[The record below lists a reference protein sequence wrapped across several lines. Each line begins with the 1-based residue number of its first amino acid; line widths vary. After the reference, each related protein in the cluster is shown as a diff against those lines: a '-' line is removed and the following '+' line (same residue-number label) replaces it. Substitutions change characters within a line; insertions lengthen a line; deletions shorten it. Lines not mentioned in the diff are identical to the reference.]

1 MKFQEEKTINF
12 FDIFLKA
19 KAALK
24 KNWTLAL
31 APCLMIIWFSV
42 IFALLC
48 PDYFQADSL
57 IVIQEQRINEDV
69 VKVGKQ
75 DDTKDRME
83 QLLQTVLSRPR
94 LRKIVRRFQLYPELV
109 AGADVEK
116 AATKLRKA
124 VVIAP
129 PESASGYQG
138 MKSFR
143 MSFGYRDPD
152 IAYQVTKALTDLF
165 IEESVL
171 DTRQQINTEK
181 DFLEGQLEEAR
192 KQLEATENSVQ
203 KFVQENFGQLPDDL
217 NAAIARLESAQ
228 NQLASNNELIS
239 SNSQRKE
246 HLLKEL
252 RDVRSSPIPVV
263 SSGDNPLAD
272 PQDSLIQLEQALVVL
287 SSKYSEKHPDVIRT
301 KQRIAALREQLKAQ
315 GTSGAPKT
323 SVSSS
328 ALGANR
334 AQGRD
339 IERQIN
345 ELDVA
350 MNAMQ
355 AENKRLKEKIE
366 ELEGAIKNMPVKQQ
380 ELVKIRRD
388 YENKK
393 LYYDK
398 LLKGKKELDLRADMV
413 RTQQDSQF
421 KVIEPPEKP
430 FRPVWPNRFLFVAV
444 GLLGGVAMFLLI
456 AVGKVFLHPSFKR
469 KDEVEAE
476 LDLKVIGVIPP
487 LETVFKKTQN
497 RKIAATSLIVSAI
510 VLIVGTVLML
520 LLVEGGMSR
529 IHGLLEA
536 LRNIV
541 IPSAKGIGSWGL

>member
-12 FDIFLKA
+12 FDVFLKA
-19 KAALK
+19 KVALK
-24 KNWTLAL
+24 KNWIMAL
-31 APCLMIIWFSV
+31 APSLAIVWCSL
-42 IFALLC
+42 IFAMLC
-48 PDYFQADSL
+48 PDYFEADSL
-57 IVIQEQRINEDV
+57 IVIQDQRINEDV
-69 VKVGKQ
+69 VKVEKQ
-75 DDTKDRME
+75 NDTKDRME

-143 MSFGYRDPD
+143 MSFQYRDPD
-152 IAYQVTKALTDLF
+152 IAYQVTKSLTDLF

-171 DTRQQINTEK
+171 DTRQQIKGEQ
-181 DFLEGQLEEAR
+181 DFLDSQLEEAR

-203 KFVQENFGQLPDDL
+203 KFVQQNFGQLPDDL

-239 SNSQRKE
+239 SNSQRRE

-252 RDVRSSPIPVV
+252 RDVRSTPIPVV
-263 SSGDNPLAD
+263 AGGDNPAID
-272 PQDSLIQLEQALVVL
+272 PQDSLVQLEQALVVL
-287 SSKYSEKHPDVIRT
+287 LSKYSEKHPDVIRT
-301 KQRIAALREQLKAQ
+301 KQRIAALREQLKIS
-315 GTSGAPKT
+315 GTGTAKSTLSP
-323 SVSSS
+323 S
-328 ALGANR
+328 ALGASR
-334 AQGRD
+334 VQGRD

-345 ELDVA
+345 ELEVST
-350 MNAMQ
+350 NAMQ
-355 AENKRLKEKIE
+355 AENKRLKEKID

-413 RTQQDSQF
+413 RTQQDTQY

-430 FRPVWPNRFLFVAV
+430 FRPVWPNRLIFVLV
-444 GLLGGVAMFLLI
+444 GLFAGVALFLGLS
-456 AVGKVFLHPSFKR
+456 VGNAFLHPSFKR
-469 KDEVEAE
+469 KDEVEEA

-487 LETVFKKTQN
+487 LNTMYRRTQS
-497 RKIAATSLIVSAI
+497 RKMAALSVIISATALVI
-510 VLIVGTVLML
+510 GTILML
-520 LLVEGGMSR
+520 VFIEGGVSR
-529 IHGLLEA
+529 IYSLADGM
-536 LRNIV
+536 R
-541 IPSAKGIGSWGL
+541 GILSPQSRDITP